1 MRIHTLLT
9 GLIMLLLIAAC
20 SDYSPRQTPP
30 VTGFQAS
37 NYFYP
42 APALDD
48 AAIAVG
54 QIIYVPVYSHV
65 YLSGVGKRELATTLS
80 IRNTDPDNPIIV
92 QSVTY
97 YGTDG
102 KLLQHYLNDSHTL
115 APLATAEFI
124 IDQKDTRGGSGAN
137 FIVKWV
143 AEQAVNDPIIEA
155 VMAGISG
162 TQGLSFIRNGHVIE
176 DIDSGR

>member
-1 MRIHTLLT
+1 MRTHTLLT

-20 SDYSPRQTPP
+20 SDHSPRQTPP

-37 NYFYP
+37 DYFYP

-102 KLLQHYLNDSHTL
+102 KLLQH
-115 APLATAEFI
+115 AKQQATWSTALGSQGCWTAHKLHDLDFRQSGIRPIRPETMRG
-124 IDQKDTRGGSGAN
+124 DATR
-137 FIVKWV
+137 
-143 AEQAVNDPIIEA
+143 
-155 VMAGISG
+155 
-162 TQGLSFIRNGHVIE
+162 
-176 DIDSGR
+176 

>member
-1 MRIHTLLT
+1 
-9 GLIMLLLIAAC
+9 MLLLIAAC

-42 APALDD
+42 APPLED

-80 IRNTDPDNPIIV
+80 IRNTDPDNP
-92 QSVTY
+92 
-97 YGTDG
+97 
-102 KLLQHYLNDSHTL
+102 
-115 APLATAEFI
+115 
-124 IDQKDTRGGSGAN
+124 
-137 FIVKWV
+137 
-143 AEQAVNDPIIEA
+143 
-155 VMAGISG
+155 
-162 TQGLSFIRNGHVIE
+162 
-176 DIDSGR
+176 